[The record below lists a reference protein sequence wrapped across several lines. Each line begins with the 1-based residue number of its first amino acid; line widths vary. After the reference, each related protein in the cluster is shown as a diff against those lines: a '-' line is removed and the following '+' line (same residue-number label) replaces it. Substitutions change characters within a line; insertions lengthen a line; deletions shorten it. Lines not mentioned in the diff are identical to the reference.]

1 MQAVCALLAIAGG
14 WAWTRYIHLYIYS
27 EGLEFWFTYT
37 LVILFNMM
45 EMLAKP
51 DSVFSKILTW
61 QCPDSKT
68 LAVALL
74 RKHACNVN
82 IFVRPISLTC
92 CRGKLTFES
101 LPCIVTTTTTYWLC
115 VQHSSQWHLHI
126 LPDRKSCHTLCVLP
140 VHRLCHALNACCSS

>member
-51 DSVFSKILTW
+51 DSVFSKILT
-61 QCPDSKT
+61 
-68 LAVALL
+68 
-74 RKHACNVN
+74 
-82 IFVRPISLTC
+82 
-92 CRGKLTFES
+92 
-101 LPCIVTTTTTYWLC
+101 
-115 VQHSSQWHLHI
+115 
-126 LPDRKSCHTLCVLP
+126 
-140 VHRLCHALNACCSS
+140 